1 MRVLIPTWEQQK
13 LPVPPGNNHLQLLL
27 TAQTSPSSAL
37 SPQQL
42 LTPIPSSRCS
52 QRLFGVETTQ
62 SATAG
67 NRVTR
72 REQDILHPISGC
84 IFPPQPWSATA
95 FLGQQTDSKAQKGL
109 FWWGPCRGVPRVS
122 GEQDAA
128 PPQTLERSH
137 AFSLGTKKWLAQ
149 KHQLREDFSSCTLKL
164 RCSRNA
170 AGKAPP
176 PLSWLCLRPFRVNCL
191 ALGSAAIK
199 HVLQLSVNSTH
210 SLQER
215 NSYSSVSAVAETYPE
230 RWNPAPSGECQSVY
244 PADSTL
250 PVTQVTRALLMYKN
264 TVRRLPA
271 SGGSWSWQRLQTA
284 STRSQISTDI

>member
-1 MRVLIPTWEQQK
+1 MVGTKTSAQ
-13 LPVPPGNNHLQLLL
+13 GGFQLLH
-27 TAQTSPSSAL
+27 T
-37 SPQQL
+37 
-42 LTPIPSSRCS
+42 
-52 QRLFGVETTQ
+52 
-62 SATAG
+62 
-67 NRVTR
+67 
-72 REQDILHPISGC
+72 
-84 IFPPQPWSATA
+84 
-95 FLGQQTDSKAQKGL
+95 KAQVLQKC
-109 FWWGPCRGVPRVS
+109 CR
-122 GEQDAA
+122 Q
-128 PPQTLERSH
+128 
-137 AFSLGTKKWLAQ
+137 
-149 KHQLREDFSSCTLKL
+149 SS
-164 RCSRNA
+164 SS
-170 AGKAPP
+170 

-199 HVLQLSVNSTH
+199 HVLQLSMNSMH